1 MSRSYHQKHPTAHN
15 PHNRIPNPFR
25 DKEGDVR
32 RDRAI
37 RPYGYKGWCG
47 WGGEMYFKKFGEI
60 MVDLVNI
67 QLVCQRLYLYLT
79 VILIMINIDELIKQ
93 AMKSKNSDELRA
105 YKNLKAEI
113 QLLKTAKNAKPY
125 DEAAEIQLISKMCK
139 RLEEDIRGFSE
150 AHRKDLESECR
161 SELEVLKKLLPEP
174 VGPSEIMLGLW
185 EWAGQNNFLV
195 PFNENPNNFSQPKI
209 PKKEMGNAIKHLKS
223 KFPQAD
229 GKMISNIVKEYII

>member
-1 MSRSYHQKHPTAHN
+1 
-15 PHNRIPNPFR
+15 
-25 DKEGDVR
+25 
-32 RDRAI
+32 
-37 RPYGYKGWCG
+37 
-47 WGGEMYFKKFGEI
+47 
-60 MVDLVNI
+60 
-67 QLVCQRLYLYLT
+67 
-79 VILIMINIDELIKQ
+79 MINIDELIKQ

-150 AHRKDLESECR
+150 ARREDLESECR

-185 EWAGQNNFLV
+185 EWAGK
-195 PFNENPNNFSQPKI
+195 NNFSQPKI

-229 GKMISNIVKEYII
+229 GKMISNIVKEYIV